1 MAVIQYNIPTTMTTK
16 KIIKIKQLTA
26 SEIGSLGG
34 KATAK
39 KGVEY
44 MQKIG
49 KQGAKARWG
58 KK

>member
-1 MAVIQYNIPTTMTTK
+1 MTTK
-16 KIIKIKQLTA
+16 KTKQLTA
-26 SEIGSLGG
+26 SEMGKLGG
-34 KATAK
+34 IATAK

-58 KK
+58 DK